1 MIGYIDVGG
10 GMRAV
15 YGAGVLDRMVDDNI
29 EFDYYIGVSAGS
41 ANIISHLGGHRG
53 RTLRFYHDYSFRAEY
68 MGFRNLLKTKSYIN
82 LDYIYST
89 MTNETS
95 EDPLDFDVAKSKKC
109 KFYTVA
115 TEAESGKT
123 CYFDFENTEK
133 NNHYELKASCCIPI
147 VCRPFEYNGVK
158 YFDGGI
164 SDPVPIVKALE
175 DGCDKVVVVLTLPL
189 DFKKAHKI
197 SLKNIQRFLKKYPE
211 SAKCMYSMIDEYNE
225 KLEYLKKLQEE
236 GKVLII
242 SPDDCCGVNTLKRTK
257 ESITRL
263 YEKGYKDAEKIKA
276 FVEG

>member
-15 YGAGVLDRMVDDNI
+15 YGAGVLDRLFDDNI
-29 EFDYYIGVSAGS
+29 ELDYYIGVSAGS

-53 RTLRFYHDYSFRAEY
+53 RTLRFYRDYSFRAEY
-68 MGFRNLLKTKSYIN
+68 MGLRNLLKTRSYIN

-95 EDPLDFDVAKSKKC
+95 EDPLDFDMAKSKKC

-115 TEAESGKT
+115 TEAESGKA

-147 VCRPFEYNGVK
+147 VCRPFEYNGIK

-164 SDPVPIVKALE
+164 SDPVPIIKALE

-225 KLEYLKKLQEE
+225 KLEYLKKLQEK